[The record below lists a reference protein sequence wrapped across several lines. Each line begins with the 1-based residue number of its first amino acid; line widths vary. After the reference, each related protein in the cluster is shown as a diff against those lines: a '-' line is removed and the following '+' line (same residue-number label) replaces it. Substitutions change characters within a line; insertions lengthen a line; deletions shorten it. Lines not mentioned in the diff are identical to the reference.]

1 MQPIEGVGLGLRY
14 ALVEELLER
23 SDRHAVPAIRFL
35 EVHPENYMRR
45 GGRFPENLRRAR
57 ERWPIA
63 THGLAMSLGG
73 VDPLDEKYLATLG
86 RFLKELESPWHSD
99 HLCFSIAHGAASHDL
114 LPMPWNEETVAHFAA
129 RIREAQAKLPC
140 ELAVEN
146 ISYYVKPIGSTLD
159 DGEFVDAVVREAG
172 CKLMLD
178 VNNVYV
184 NSRNHGNDPRVILG
198 KMPLDQVVQIHVAG
212 HYYEEPDFILDTHA
226 EPLCDDVYDL
236 LAWTL
241 ERTGRVPILLE
252 RDDEFPPFDELYAEV
267 ERLDRI
273 WQAAPVKG
281 DLAGSTGSR

>member
-1 MQPIEGVGLGLRY
+1 MTAAITGIGLGLRY
-14 ALVEELLER
+14 ALLDDLLER
-23 SDRHAVPAIRFL
+23 EARRAVPAIRWL

-45 GGRFPENLRRAR
+45 GGRWPENLRKAR

-73 VDPLDEKYLATLG
+73 VDPLDKKYLSTLDG
-86 RFLKELESPWHSD
+86 FLRELEAPWHSD

-114 LPMPWNEETVAHFAA
+114 LPMPWNEDTVAHFAT
-129 RIREAQAKLPC
+129 RIREPQAELPC
-140 ELAVEN
+140 DLAVEN
-146 ISYYVKPIGSTLD
+146 ISYYLKPIGSTLD

-184 NSRNHGNDPRVILG
+184 NAKNHGEDPRVILA
-198 KMPLDQVVQIHVAG
+198 KMPLDRVVQIHVAG

-241 ERTGRVPILLE
+241 ERTGRVPVLLE

-273 WQAAPVKG
+273 WQAAPEKP
-281 DLAGSTGSR
+281 AKPETKP